1 MLLLFF
7 QVYENLLLSPGKNT
21 QSFLERA
28 SNKRKYNQKVKS
40 STAYKKRRYELKSST
55 AKQVNTILS
64 MIFNLHI
71 FQKYNY
77 LSIIECIFSKT
88 HAQIDL
94 LNKLFVV

>member
-55 AKQVNTILS
+55 AKQVNIIICFQFTCISKAQLFIRDRMYFFLDMNMYMHIS
-64 MIFNLHI
+64 M
-71 FQKYNY
+71 Y
-77 LSIIECIFSKT
+77 
-88 HAQIDL
+88 
-94 LNKLFVV
+94 

>member
-40 STAYKKRRYELKSST
+40 SIAYKKRRYELKSST
-55 AKQVNTILS
+55 AKQVNMIIWFQFTCISKAQLFIRDRMYFFLDMNMYMHIS
-64 MIFNLHI
+64 M
-71 FQKYNY
+71 Y
-77 LSIIECIFSKT
+77 
-88 HAQIDL
+88 
-94 LNKLFVV
+94 